1 MTRKNNEHDAP
12 AVQVRT
18 RFAPSPTG
26 TLHLGNIRTALFA
39 WAFARHHEGQF
50 VLRIE
55 DTDLER
61 SSESSADGILRDM
74 AWLGLD
80 IDEGPYYQ
88 MQRMPRYREVVAEML
103 ADGRAYH
110 CYMSVDDLDALREQQ
125 KAKGEKPRYDGR
137 WRPENIARLGLVKPE
152 GALPVIR
159 FRNPD
164 AGVVAW
170 DDAVKGHIEIA
181 NSELDDLVIA
191 RPAPV
196 GEVGTPTYNFCVVVD
211 DIDMQIT
218 HVIRGDGHVMNT
230 PRQINI
236 FRALGVEPP
245 VFGHTPTVLGNDGEK
260 LSKRHGATG
269 LNEYKANGYLPE
281 AIINGLA
288 RLGWSHGNE
297 EIFSPQ
303 QLVEWFNLE
312 SLTPSPARFDAEKFE
327 WLNGEHIKRLKADV
341 LAVRLK
347 EFMAEAKF
355 DDLTKK
361 FEYDLEA
368 GPPLHA
374 VAELLRDRAKTL
386 SEMANIAR
394 FCYVAPA
401 VNVTQLAQALTE
413 ENKPAITWVKEQL
426 ADVEWSKPAIAAL
439 LKEAQTKFNLKT
451 PQVMMPLRIMLTGS
465 AQAPSVDSLLLVLGR
480 DTALARIASVTAEA
494 AMDTIQ
500 TANTHTIVNL
510 RGAKI
515 RLVHAQGVTNLRRSS
530 SSNWRISDAANDEY
544 RVTLIAS
551 NGQVLASGVLPA
563 THAQV
568 SESELASALLL
579 AD

>member
-1 MTRKNNEHDAP
+1 MTTSKIKEHSATHGP
-12 AVQVRT
+12 VRT

-39 WAFARHHEGQF
+39 WAFARHHKGQF
-50 VLRIE
+50 ILRIE

-110 CYMSVDDLDALREQQ
+110 CYMSVEALDALREEQ

-137 WRPENIARLGLVKPE
+137 WRPENVSKLGLVKPE
-152 GALPVIR
+152 GTLPVIR

-181 NSELDDLVIA
+181 NAELDDLVIA
-191 RPAPV
+191 RPAPM

-211 DIDMQIT
+211 DIDMKIT

-269 LNEYKANGYLPE
+269 LNEYKDNGYLPE

-288 RLGWSHGNE
+288 RLGWSHGND

-327 WLNGEHIKRLKADV
+327 WLNGEHIKRLPV
-341 LAVRLK
+341 EELAKRL
-347 EFMAEAKF
+347 EPFLVERAFLSTIRSEA
-355 DDLTKK
+355 TSS
-361 FEYDLEA
+361 
-368 GPPLHA
+368 A
-374 VAELLRDRAKTL
+374 VEVAQLLRERAPTL
-386 SEMANIAR
+386 AKMADMAR
-394 FCYVAPA
+394 YCYVAP
-401 VNVTQLAQALTE
+401 TIDTALLVQHLTDA
-413 ENKPAITWVKEQL
+413 NQPAIAWIKDQL
-426 ADVEWSKPAIAAL
+426 ITVGWSKPAIAAL
-439 LKEAQTKFNLKT
+439 LKEAQTNFNVKT

-465 AQAPSVDSLLLVLGR
+465 AQAPAVD
-480 DTALARIASVTAEA
+480 
-494 AMDTIQ
+494 
-500 TANTHTIVNL
+500 
-510 RGAKI
+510 
-515 RLVHAQGVTNLRRSS
+515 
-530 SSNWRISDAANDEY
+530 
-544 RVTLIAS
+544 
-551 NGQVLASGVLPA
+551 
-563 THAQV
+563 
-568 SESELASALLL
+568 ALLL
-579 AD
+579 TLGREESLRRINV

>member
-1 MTRKNNEHDAP
+1 MTSTSPTAP
-12 AVQVRT
+12 IRT

-39 WAFARHHEGQF
+39 WAFARHHNGQF
-50 VLRIE
+50 ILRIE

-61 SSESSADGILRDM
+61 SSESSADGILRDLK
-74 AWLGLD
+74 WLGLV

-110 CYMSVDDLDALREQQ
+110 CYMSVDALDGLRDAQ

-137 WRPENIARLGLVKPE
+137 WRPENAARLGLTQPE
-152 GALPVIR
+152 GVHPVIR

-170 DDAVKGHIEIA
+170 DDAVKGRIEIA
-181 NSELDDLVIA
+181 NAELDDLVIS

-211 DIDMQIT
+211 DIDMKIT

-269 LNEYKANGYLPE
+269 LRDYKDNGFLPE

-297 EIFSPQ
+297 EIFTPQ

-327 WLNGEHIKRLKADV
+327 WLNGEHIKRLPVDE
-341 LAVRLK
+341 LAKRLQPFLV
-347 EFMAEAKF
+347 EQG
-355 DDLTKK
+355 
-361 FEYDLEA
+361 YDTTT
-368 GPPLHA
+368 GPSALA
-374 VAELLRDRAKTL
+374 VAELLRERAPTL
-386 SEMANIAR
+386 LKMAEMAR
-394 FCYVAPA
+394 YCFVAPITDA
-401 VNVTQLAQALTE
+401 TRLMQQLCGVTASVSQLLDADAEHVGTSEAAIKNKLLAMQHGAQSMTLLAQHLSDA
-413 ENKPAITWVKEQL
+413 NQPAISWIKDQL
-426 ADVEWSKPAIAAL
+426 ITVDWSKPAIASL
-439 LKEAQTKFNLKT
+439 LKEAQTKFSVKT
-451 PQVMMPLRIMLTGS
+451 PQIMMPLRIMLTGS
-465 AQAPSVDSLLLVLGR
+465 AQAPAVDALLLTLGR
-480 DTALARIASVTAEA
+480 ASSLARILS
-494 AMDTIQ
+494 
-500 TANTHTIVNL
+500 
-510 RGAKI
+510 
-515 RLVHAQGVTNLRRSS
+515 
-530 SSNWRISDAANDEY
+530 
-544 RVTLIAS
+544 
-551 NGQVLASGVLPA
+551 
-563 THAQV
+563 
-568 SESELASALLL
+568 
-579 AD
+579 

>member
-1 MTRKNNEHDAP
+1 MTDTQTEASI
-12 AVQVRT
+12 RT

-39 WAFARHHEGQF
+39 WAFARYHKGQF
-50 VLRIE
+50 ILRIE

-61 SSESSADGILRDM
+61 SSESSADGILRDLQ
-74 AWLGLD
+74 WLGLD
-80 IDEGPYYQ
+80 IDEGPFYQ
-88 MQRMPRYREVVAEML
+88 MQRMPRYREVVAQML

-110 CYMSVDDLDALREQQ
+110 CYMSVEELDALREAQ
-125 KAKGEKPRYDGR
+125 KSKGEKPRYDGR
-137 WRPENIARLGLVKPE
+137 WRPENVVHLGLVKPD

-164 AGVVAW
+164 AGAVAW

-211 DIDMQIT
+211 DIDMKIT

-297 EIFSPQ
+297 EIFMPQ

-327 WLNGEHIKRLKADV
+327 WLNGEHIKRLPLDE
-341 LAVRLK
+341 LAKRL
-347 EFMAEAKF
+347 EPFLVAEGYELVAAPSA
-355 DDLTKK
+355 L
-361 FEYDLEA
+361 
-368 GPPLHA
+368 A
-374 VAELLRDRAKTL
+374 VAELLRERAPTL
-386 SEMANIAR
+386 KKMAEMACY
-394 FCYVAPA
+394 CYVAPITNPLRMMQQLSA
-401 VNVTQLAQALTE
+401 VTASVGTLLDQQDEHVAPAESAARQELAAMEEGAQTLALIAQHLTDA
-413 ENKPAITWVKEQL
+413 NKPAIEWVKQQL
-426 ADVEWSKPAIAAL
+426 FTVEWNKTAIAAL
-439 LKEAQTKFNLKT
+439 LKQAQAQFGVKT
-451 PQVMMPLRIMLTGS
+451 PQIMMPLRIMLTGS
-465 AQAPSVDSLLLVLGR
+465 AQAPAVD
-480 DTALARIASVTAEA
+480 
-494 AMDTIQ
+494 
-500 TANTHTIVNL
+500 
-510 RGAKI
+510 
-515 RLVHAQGVTNLRRSS
+515 
-530 SSNWRISDAANDEY
+530 
-544 RVTLIAS
+544 
-551 NGQVLASGVLPA
+551 
-563 THAQV
+563 
-568 SESELASALLL
+568 ALLL
-579 AD
+579 TLGREESLRRINV

>member
-1 MTRKNNEHDAP
+1 MTLIDT
-12 AVQVRT
+12 QVPIRT

-39 WAFARHHEGQF
+39 WAFARHHKGQF
-50 VLRIE
+50 ILRIE

-80 IDEGPYYQ
+80 IDEGPFYQ
-88 MQRMPRYREVVAEML
+88 MQRMPRYREVVAQML

-110 CYMSVDDLDALREQQ
+110 CYMSVNELDALREAQ
-125 KAKGEKPRYDGR
+125 KANHEKPRYDGR
-137 WRPENIARLGLVKPE
+137 WRPENVAKLGLKIPL
-152 GALPVIR
+152 GADPVIR

-164 AGVVAW
+164 TGVVAW

-181 NSELDDLVIA
+181 NAELDDLVIA

-211 DIDMQIT
+211 DIDMAIT

-269 LNEYKANGYLPE
+269 LSEYKDNGYLPE

-327 WLNGEHIKRLKADV
+327 WLNGEHIKRLPVDE
-341 LAVRLK
+341 LARRLEPFLREQGFAPSPPEGEGWGEGVR
-347 EFMAEAKF
+347 
-355 DDLTKK
+355 
-361 FEYDLEA
+361 
-368 GPPLHA
+368 GPSAQA
-374 VAELLRDRAKTL
+374 VAELLRERAPTL
-386 SEMANIAR
+386 RKMAQMASY
-394 FCYVAPA
+394 CYTAPTA
-401 VNVTQLAQALTE
+401 EAALLMPHLNDS
-413 ENKPAITWVKEQL
+413 NKPALVWVKEQL
-426 ADVEWSKPAIAAL
+426 AAVDWSKPAIAAL
-439 LKEAQTKFNLKT
+439 LKEAQAKFSVKM
-451 PQVMMPLRIMLTGS
+451 PQVMMPLRVMLTGS
-465 AQAPSVDSLLLVLGR
+465 TQAPAVD
-480 DTALARIASVTAEA
+480 
-494 AMDTIQ
+494 
-500 TANTHTIVNL
+500 
-510 RGAKI
+510 
-515 RLVHAQGVTNLRRSS
+515 
-530 SSNWRISDAANDEY
+530 
-544 RVTLIAS
+544 
-551 NGQVLASGVLPA
+551 
-563 THAQV
+563 
-568 SESELASALLL
+568 ALLL
-579 AD
+579 TLGREESLRRINL

>member
-1 MTRKNNEHDAP
+1 MTDTQTEASI
-12 AVQVRT
+12 RT

-39 WAFARHHEGQF
+39 WAFARYHKGQF
-50 VLRIE
+50 ILRIE

-61 SSESSADGILRDM
+61 SSESSADGILRDLQ
-74 AWLGLD
+74 WLGLD
-80 IDEGPYYQ
+80 IDEGPFYQ
-88 MQRMPRYREVVAEML
+88 MQRMPRYREVIAQML

-110 CYMSVDDLDALREQQ
+110 CYMSVEELDALREAQ
-125 KAKGEKPRYDGR
+125 KSKGEKPRYDGR
-137 WRPENIARLGLVKPE
+137 WRPENVVHLGLVKPD

-164 AGVVAW
+164 AGVVGW

-211 DIDMQIT
+211 DIDMKIT

-297 EIFSPQ
+297 EIFMPQ

-327 WLNGEHIKRLKADV
+327 WLNGEHIKRLPLDE
-341 LAVRLK
+341 LAKRL
-347 EFMAEAKF
+347 EPFLVAEGYELVAAPSA
-355 DDLTKK
+355 L
-361 FEYDLEA
+361 
-368 GPPLHA
+368 A
-374 VAELLRDRAKTL
+374 VAELLRERAPTL
-386 SEMANIAR
+386 KKMAEMACY
-394 FCYVAPA
+394 CYVAPITNPLRMMQQLSA
-401 VNVTQLAQALTE
+401 VTASVGTLLDQQDEHVAPAESAARQELAAMEEGAQTLALIAQHLTDA
-413 ENKPAITWVKEQL
+413 NKPAIEWVKQQL
-426 ADVEWSKPAIAAL
+426 FTVEWNKTAIAAL
-439 LKEAQTKFNLKT
+439 LKQAQAQFGVKT
-451 PQVMMPLRIMLTGS
+451 PQIMMPLRILLTGS
-465 AQAPSVDSLLLVLGR
+465 AQAPAVD
-480 DTALARIASVTAEA
+480 
-494 AMDTIQ
+494 
-500 TANTHTIVNL
+500 
-510 RGAKI
+510 
-515 RLVHAQGVTNLRRSS
+515 
-530 SSNWRISDAANDEY
+530 
-544 RVTLIAS
+544 
-551 NGQVLASGVLPA
+551 
-563 THAQV
+563 
-568 SESELASALLL
+568 ALLL
-579 AD
+579 TLGREESLRRINV

>member
-1 MTRKNNEHDAP
+1 MTATLIPAP
-12 AVQVRT
+12 ALIRT

-39 WAFARHHEGQF
+39 WAFARHHHGQF
-50 VLRIE
+50 ILRIE

-61 SSESSADGILRDM
+61 SSESSADGILLDM

-80 IDEGPYYQ
+80 IDEGPFYQ
-88 MQRMPRYREVVAEML
+88 MQRMPRYREVVAQML

-110 CYMSVDDLDALREQQ
+110 CYMSVEALDALRDAQ

-137 WRPENIARLGLVKPE
+137 WRPENAAKLGLEKPD
-152 GALPVIR
+152 GAQPVIR

-164 AGVVAW
+164 GGVVAW

-211 DIDMQIT
+211 DIDMRIT

-297 EIFSPQ
+297 EIFTPQ
-303 QLVEWFNLE
+303 NLVEWFNLE

-327 WLNGEHIKRLKADV
+327 WLNGEHLKRLPFDE
-341 LAVRLK
+341 LAVRLTPFLI
-347 EFMAEAKF
+347 EQG
-355 DDLTKK
+355 
-361 FEYDLEA
+361 YDTTA
-368 GPPLHA
+368 GPSALA
-374 VAELLRDRAKTL
+374 VAELLRERAPTL
-386 SEMANIAR
+386 KKMAEMASYC
-394 FCYVAPA
+394 FVAPITDAAKLTQQIGA
-401 VNVTQLAQALTE
+401 VTTSVDALLNEQDGASEASISRRLLAIQQGAQAMALLEQHLTDG
-413 ENKPAITWVKEQL
+413 NRPAIDWVKAQL
-426 ADVEWSKPAIAAL
+426 VTVEWSKPALTAL
-439 LKEAQTKFNLKT
+439 LKEAQTQFSVKT

-465 AQAPSVDSLLLVLGR
+465 AQAPAVD
-480 DTALARIASVTAEA
+480 
-494 AMDTIQ
+494 
-500 TANTHTIVNL
+500 
-510 RGAKI
+510 
-515 RLVHAQGVTNLRRSS
+515 
-530 SSNWRISDAANDEY
+530 
-544 RVTLIAS
+544 
-551 NGQVLASGVLPA
+551 
-563 THAQV
+563 
-568 SESELASALLL
+568 ALLL
-579 AD
+579 TLGRAVSLRRING

>member
-1 MTRKNNEHDAP
+1 MTLTPSTA
-12 AVQVRT
+12 AIRT

-39 WAFARHHEGQF
+39 WAFARHQKDKGQF
-50 VLRIE
+50 ILRIE

-61 SSESSADGILRDM
+61 SSESSADGILRDLN
-74 AWLGLD
+74 WLGLD
-80 IDEGPYYQ
+80 IDEGPFYQ
-88 MQRMPRYREVVAEML
+88 MQRMPRYREVVAQML

-110 CYMSVDDLDALREQQ
+110 CYMSVDALDALRVEQ
-125 KAKGEKPRYDGR
+125 KEKGEKPRYDAR
-137 WRPENIARLGLVKPE
+137 WRPENAAKLGLVKPE

-170 DDAVKGHIEIA
+170 NDAVKGHIEIA
-181 NSELDDLVIA
+181 NAELDDLVIA

-211 DIDMQIT
+211 DIDMAIT

-236 FRALGVEPP
+236 FRALGAEPP
-245 VFGHTPTVLGNDGEK
+245 LFGHTPTVLGSDGEK

-269 LNEYKANGYLPE
+269 LNEYRDNGYLPE

-327 WLNGEHIKRLKADV
+327 WLNGEHIKRLPIDE
-341 LAVRLK
+341 LATRLQP
-347 EFMAEAKF
+347 FLLAEGYELVGAPSA
-355 DDLTKK
+355 L
-361 FEYDLEA
+361 
-368 GPPLHA
+368 A
-374 VAELLRDRAKTL
+374 VAELLRERAPTL
-386 SEMANIAR
+386 KKMAEMAR
-394 FCYVAPA
+394 FCYVAPITSTTR
-401 VNVTQLAQALTE
+401 VMQQLAAVTASVGTLLNQPQEHVAAAESAARHELTAMEQGGQAMALLAQHLTDANQPAIAWIRAE
-413 ENKPAITWVKEQL
+413 LITVEWCKPAIV
-426 ADVEWSKPAIAAL
+426 AL
-439 LKEAQTKFNLKT
+439 LKEAQIKFSVKT

-465 AQAPSVDSLLLVLGR
+465 AQAPAVD
-480 DTALARIASVTAEA
+480 
-494 AMDTIQ
+494 
-500 TANTHTIVNL
+500 
-510 RGAKI
+510 
-515 RLVHAQGVTNLRRSS
+515 
-530 SSNWRISDAANDEY
+530 
-544 RVTLIAS
+544 
-551 NGQVLASGVLPA
+551 
-563 THAQV
+563 
-568 SESELASALLL
+568 ALLL
-579 AD
+579 TLGREESVRRINA

>member
-1 MTRKNNEHDAP
+1 MTTRKTNDYCTAHVE
-12 AVQVRT
+12 VRT

-39 WAFARHHEGQF
+39 WAFARHHKGQF

-137 WRPENIARLGLVKPE
+137 WRPENAAKLGLVKPD

-170 DDAVKGHIEIA
+170 DDAVKGRIEIA

-191 RPAPV
+191 RPAPA

-218 HVIRGDGHVMNT
+218 HVVRGDGHVMNT

-288 RLGWSHGNE
+288 RLGWSHGND

-327 WLNGEHIKRLKADV
+327 WLNGEHIKRLPVDEVAIRLQPF
-341 LAVRLK
+341 LA
-347 EFMAEAKF
+347 EQG
-355 DDLTKK
+355 
-361 FEYDLEA
+361 YDTSA
-368 GPPLHA
+368 GPSALA
-374 VAELLRDRAKTL
+374 VAELLRERAPTL
-386 SEMANIAR
+386 KKMAEMAR
-394 FCYVAPA
+394 YCYVAPITDA
-401 VNVTQLAQALTE
+401 SHLTQQLTEVTTSVSVLLSANPEQVGASEAAIKRKLSAMEQGAQSMALLAQHLTDA
-413 ENKPAITWVKEQL
+413 NRPAIAWIKGQL
-426 ADVEWSKPAIAAL
+426 VTVEWSKPAIAAL
-439 LKEAQTKFNLKT
+439 LKEAQTKFSVKT

-465 AQAPSVDSLLLVLGR
+465 TQAPAVD
-480 DTALARIASVTAEA
+480 
-494 AMDTIQ
+494 
-500 TANTHTIVNL
+500 
-510 RGAKI
+510 
-515 RLVHAQGVTNLRRSS
+515 
-530 SSNWRISDAANDEY
+530 
-544 RVTLIAS
+544 
-551 NGQVLASGVLPA
+551 
-563 THAQV
+563 
-568 SESELASALLL
+568 ALLL
-579 AD
+579 TLGRVSSVMRIL

>member
-1 MTRKNNEHDAP
+1 MTLTPSP
-12 AVQVRT
+12 AAVRT

-39 WAFARHHEGQF
+39 WAFARHHKGQF
-50 VLRIE
+50 ILRIE

-80 IDEGPYYQ
+80 INEGPFYQ

-103 ADGRAYH
+103 SDGRAYH
-110 CYMSVDDLDALREQQ
+110 CYMSVEELDALREGQ
-125 KAKGEKPRYDGR
+125 KAAGEKPRYDGR
-137 WRPENIARLGLVKPE
+137 WRPENVAKLGLVKPD
-152 GALPVIR
+152 GGHPVIR

-164 AGVVAW
+164 VGVVAW
-170 DDAVKGHIEIA
+170 DDAVKGRIEIA

-211 DIDMQIT
+211 DIDMKIS

-269 LNEYKANGYLPE
+269 LSEYRDQGYLPE

-288 RLGWSHGNE
+288 RLGWSHGND

-327 WLNGEHIKRLKADV
+327 WLNGEHIKRLPLDE
-341 LAVRLK
+341 LAKRLQP
-347 EFMAEAKF
+347 FLAG
-355 DDLTKK
+355 LG
-361 FEYDLEA
+361 YDTSA
-368 GPPLHA
+368 GPSALA
-374 VAELLRDRAKTL
+374 VAELLRERAATL
-386 SEMANIAR
+386 KQMADMAR
-394 FCYVAPA
+394 YCYVAPITDASNLTQQLGDVTASVSELLNADPEHVGTSEAAINRKLLAMQQGAQTMALLAQHLTA
-401 VNVTQLAQALTE
+401 VNQ
-413 ENKPAITWVKEQL
+413 PAIAWIKDQL
-426 ADVEWSKPAIAAL
+426 ITVDWSKPAIAAL
-439 LKEAQTKFNLKT
+439 LKEAQTKFSVKT
-451 PQVMMPLRIMLTGS
+451 AQVMMPLRIMLTGS
-465 AQAPSVDSLLLVLGR
+465 AQAPAVD
-480 DTALARIASVTAEA
+480 
-494 AMDTIQ
+494 
-500 TANTHTIVNL
+500 
-510 RGAKI
+510 
-515 RLVHAQGVTNLRRSS
+515 
-530 SSNWRISDAANDEY
+530 
-544 RVTLIAS
+544 
-551 NGQVLASGVLPA
+551 
-563 THAQV
+563 
-568 SESELASALLL
+568 ALLL
-579 AD
+579 TLGREASVRRINL

>member
-1 MTRKNNEHDAP
+1 MTRKNNEHGAP
-12 AVQVRT
+12 AVEVRT

-39 WAFARHHEGQF
+39 WAFARHHKGQF

-61 SSESSADGILRDM
+61 SSESSADGILRDLN
-74 AWLGLD
+74 WLGLD

-137 WRPENIARLGLVKPE
+137 WRPENVAKLGLVKPE

-164 AGVVAW
+164 SGVVAW
-170 DDAVKGHIEIA
+170 DDAVKGQIEIA

-327 WLNGEHIKRLKADV
+327 WLNGEHIKRLPV
-341 LAVRLK
+341 NELAIRLQP
-347 EFMAEAKF
+347 FLAE
-355 DDLTKK
+355 LG
-361 FEYDLEA
+361 YDTVA
-368 GPPLHA
+368 GPSALA
-374 VAELLRDRAKTL
+374 VAELLRERAPTL
-386 SEMANIAR
+386 KKMAEMASY
-394 FCYVAPA
+394 CYVSPIINASHLTQQLSDVTTSVSMLLNA
-401 VNVTQLAQALTE
+401 VPEQASASEAAIKRKLLAMEQGAQSMALLAQHLTDA
-413 ENKPAITWVKEQL
+413 NQPAISWIKEQL
-426 ADVEWSKPAIAAL
+426 VTVEWSKPAIAAL
-439 LKEAQTKFNLKT
+439 LKEAQTKFGVKT

-465 AQAPSVDSLLLVLGR
+465 AQAPAVDALLVTLGR
-480 DTALARIASVTAEA
+480 ASSVMRI
-494 AMDTIQ
+494 
-500 TANTHTIVNL
+500 L
-510 RGAKI
+510 
-515 RLVHAQGVTNLRRSS
+515 
-530 SSNWRISDAANDEY
+530 
-544 RVTLIAS
+544 
-551 NGQVLASGVLPA
+551 
-563 THAQV
+563 
-568 SESELASALLL
+568 
-579 AD
+579 

>member
-1 MTRKNNEHDAP
+1 MTDDKTP
-12 AVQVRT
+12 ASIRT

-39 WAFARHHEGQF
+39 WAFARHHKGQF
-50 VLRIE
+50 ILRIE

-61 SSESSADGILRDM
+61 SSESSADGILRDLN
-74 AWLGLD
+74 WLGLD
-80 IDEGPYYQ
+80 IDEGPFYQ
-88 MQRMPRYREVVAEML
+88 MQRMPRYREVVAQMV

-110 CYMSVDDLDALREQQ
+110 CYMGMEELDTLREVQ
-125 KAKGEKPRYDGR
+125 KAQGEKPRYDGR
-137 WRPENIARLGLVKPE
+137 WRPENVVKLGLVKPA

-164 AGVVAW
+164 TGVVAW

-181 NSELDDLVIA
+181 NAELDDLVIA

-211 DIDMQIT
+211 DIDMAIT

-269 LNEYKANGYLPE
+269 LSEYKDNGYLPE

-327 WLNGEHIKRLKADV
+327 WLNGEHIKRLPVDQ
-341 LAVRLK
+341 LARRLAPFLR
-347 EFMAEAKF
+347 EQGFAPSP
-355 DDLTKK
+355 L
-361 FEYDLEA
+361 A
-368 GPPLHA
+368 GEGWGEGARGPSTQA
-374 VAELLRDRAKTL
+374 VAELLRERAPTL
-386 SEMANIAR
+386 RKMAEMARYCYIA
-394 FCYVAPA
+394 P
-401 VNVTQLAQALTE
+401 VTGSHRLMQQLAAVTRSVGALMDETHEQVAATE
-413 ENKPAITWVKEQL
+413 ASIKLELEAMEKGAQTMALLIQHLTDANKPAIEWVKQQL
-426 ADVEWSKPAIAAL
+426 FTVEWSKPAIAAL
-439 LKEAQTKFNLKT
+439 LKEAQVKFGVKT
-451 PQVMMPLRIMLTGS
+451 PQVMMPLRVMLTGS
-465 AQAPSVDSLLLVLGR
+465 AQAPAVD
-480 DTALARIASVTAEA
+480 
-494 AMDTIQ
+494 
-500 TANTHTIVNL
+500 
-510 RGAKI
+510 
-515 RLVHAQGVTNLRRSS
+515 
-530 SSNWRISDAANDEY
+530 
-544 RVTLIAS
+544 
-551 NGQVLASGVLPA
+551 
-563 THAQV
+563 
-568 SESELASALLL
+568 ALLL
-579 AD
+579 TLGREESLCRINL